1 MLWQSRGPPAL
12 AAVTGPRVARAFLRM
27 LQSPPSVTPH
37 YSVRSL
43 SCFYA
48 IKLNITNITVKLPN
62 INSGHDGTRGFA
74 LFTIAF

>member
-1 MLWQSRGPPAL
+1 
-12 AAVTGPRVARAFLRM
+12 M

-37 YSVRSL
+37 FSVRSL

-48 IKLNITNITVKLPN
+48 IKLNITYITIKLPN

-74 LFTIAF
+74 LFTIAFCSRFKLRPLLPPGVGS

>member
-1 MLWQSRGPPAL
+1 MSRQVSEA
-12 AAVTGPRVARAFLRM
+12 
-27 LQSPPSVTPH
+27 SPIDGGREDERGMRRSATRSPSVAAPH
-37 YSVRSL
+37 FPVCSL

-48 IKLNITNITVKLPN
+48 IKLNITYITIKLPN